1 MLLLF
6 VVVKG
11 QKDHGLVLVNLA
23 GPASLAVKKLS
34 LDVESFSDNTGTHQ
48 VLFTA
53 SLASHG
59 ASKLRERWQN
69 VSGVGCHSD
78 ISSWNCLVFLKLFS

>member
-1 MLLLF
+1 MLVLF

-23 GPASLAVKKLS
+23 GSASEEIVS
-34 LDVESFSDNTGTHQ
+34 GCGVTFRQHRHPPGPFH
-48 VLFTA
+48 V
-53 SLASHG
+53 SLASHR

-69 VSGVGCHSD
+69 VSGVGCHT
-78 ISSWNCLVFLKLFS
+78 W